1 MQTAVTFT
9 LAVAAL
15 FFSFA
20 CALLLEELLFGGLF
34 RMFFA
39 RGGEPYATSP
49 AGRVLPGGATF
60 APAEKR
66 VETSGTTEKKPV

>member
-1 MQTAVTFT
+1 MQSAVTFT

-39 RGGEPYATSP
+39 
-49 AGRVLPGGATF
+49 
-60 APAEKR
+60 
-66 VETSGTTEKKPV
+66 GTNEKKPVQKSTN